1 MKPTANHHKRLQQL
15 GFSEKQVK
23 VYLASLG
30 IGPAPVQKI
39 AEKAGVKRATTYV
52 MIASLLEHGLMV
64 CLENGKKVC
73 YAARS
78 PKQLVDLIATEKV
91 RITEKEKLVGDLL
104 PDLLALHGTSGERID
119 VIEVHTA
126 EKKPAAKAPAK
137 KAKK

>member
-1 MKPTANHHKRLQQL
+1 MKPTASHHKRLQQL

-30 IGPAPVQKI
+30 IGPAPVQRI

-64 CLENGKKVC
+64 CLESGKKVC

-78 PKQLVDLIATEKV
+78 PKQLVTLIETEKS
-91 RITEKEKLVGDLL
+91 RLTEKERLVSEVL
-104 PDLLALHGTSGERID
+104 PDLLSLHATSGER
-119 VIEVHTA
+119 VELIEVHTA
-126 EKKPAAKAPAK
+126 DKPKSSTKGSKKGK
-137 KAKK
+137 K